1 MNPGRVP
8 EPRLALA
15 RPLTRR
21 QLLAA
26 GSFGALALFLGACGP
41 APAPSR
47 RGSAGPLTTAS
58 PLPPPPS
65 PSASPLP
72 PLGEDQLT
80 GALAALPG
88 TGTLAV
94 PGGGSLPVADLQAAA
109 AALAAPDGAGPSVDL
124 NPVAALGYILAAA
137 DWSGA
142 SGALDLSRL
151 FPGLA
156 LPVIRLPLARLPDG
170 GTTAMIAD
178 ALPAGLTVRAGAA
191 LIVLSRLADGNTL
204 VALDAPAR
212 PIDGHPRLELGVV
225 PDGALTPLL
234 AIAGARLDPGSG
246 AVVLADGTAV
256 ALRPLTT
263 SLAGRLSAAAGVLF
277 VDRTPIQP
285 KGAKTPVLTL
295 DPVVPWPPADLS
307 GIARVSQAKDGRV
320 LALDAAGTAVGRA
333 QYIGGT
339 PVWDWRGKD
348 GLALT
353 LRELADVIGW
363 RIGCEFTGSMYDA
376 PAWLSL
382 FGSQFNQTT
391 IDWGVNWG
399 SSEPS
404 RGAFDFSILDRQL
417 RYAARLDMRVRGQA
431 LVLPAELPVWVSDGR
446 LSASAL
452 RSVLQTHVATL
463 VGHGKGA
470 VAEWTVVNEPFI
482 DPYRP
487 NDPFHAALGSG
498 YVDLA
503 FAAARQADPA
513 AVLIYND
520 SDNHHAA
527 GLTTALTVATVQ
539 RLHAKDLVDRV
550 GLQMHLDA
558 ANPPAPADVIRTMRS
573 YAVPVCVTEFDIDV
587 SRLSAT
593 TAQRYAAQ
601 GRIAG
606 SMLHAAR
613 ESGVCKSFSV
623 WGIGDGI
630 SDNWLQRPNA
640 PAPMATPFDGSL
652 HAKPFFDALLA
663 GLA

>member
-1 MNPGRVP
+1 
-8 EPRLALA
+8 
-15 RPLTRR
+15 
-21 QLLAA
+21 
-26 GSFGALALFLGACGP
+26 
-41 APAPSR
+41 
-47 RGSAGPLTTAS
+47 
-58 PLPPPPS
+58 
-65 PSASPLP
+65 
-72 PLGEDQLT
+72 
-80 GALAALPG
+80 
-88 TGTLAV
+88 
-94 PGGGSLPVADLQAAA
+94 
-109 AALAAPDGAGPSVDL
+109 VDL

-204 VALDAPAR
+204 VALDDPAR

-363 RIGCEFTGSMYDA
+363 RIGVEMTGREFANDA
-376 PAWLSL
+376 RWRGIVRA
-382 FGSQFNQTT
+382 QFNQALLS
-391 IDWGVNWG
+391 WGLNWNEV
-399 SSEPS
+399 EPD
-404 RGAFDFSILDRQL
+404 RGRFDFSVMDRLVAFAQL
-417 RYAARLDMRVRGQA
+417 NAMRVRADSIVFGHTSMLPTWVTQGHFSAAQLTTILQA
-431 LVLPAELPVWVSDGR
+431 
-446 LSASAL
+446 
-452 RSVLQTHVATL
+452 HV
-463 VGHGKGA
+463 GA
-470 VAEWTVVNEPFI
+470 VVSRYRGVIAEWVVANEPYI
-482 DPYRP
+482 APYST
-487 NDPFHAALGSG
+487 DDYFYAALG
-498 YVDLA
+498 YRYIDLA
-503 FAAARQADPA
+503 FAAAREADPE
-513 AVLIYND
+513 AVLNF
-520 SDNHHAA
+520 SDTANHTAA
-527 GLTTALTVATVQ
+527 GITTNLTLQTVA
-539 RLHAKDLVDRV
+539 RLKAKGLVDIV
-550 GLQMHLDA
+550 GLQMHIDG
-558 ANPPAPADVIRTMRS
+558 ANPPDRVDVRDTMRRYGLPVAVTS
-573 YAVPVCVTEFDIDV
+573 LDIDLSNVPGSTAQQYAVQ
-587 SRLSAT
+587 
-593 TAQRYAAQ
+593 AQIAA
-601 GRIAG
+601 
-606 SMLHAAR
+606 SMLRAAR
-613 ESGVCKSFSV
+613 DSGVCRDFSV
-623 WGIGDGI
+623 WGIGDGVAD
-630 SDNWLQRPNA
+630 SWLQRPGA

>member
-41 APAPSR
+41 APAPSL

-204 VALDAPAR
+204 VALDDPAR

-363 RIGCEFTGSMYDA
+363 RIGVEMTGREFANDA
-376 PAWLSL
+376 RWRGIVRA
-382 FGSQFNQTT
+382 QFNQALLS
-391 IDWGVNWG
+391 WGLNWNEV
-399 SSEPS
+399 EPD
-404 RGAFDFSILDRQL
+404 RGRFDFSVMDRLVAFAQL
-417 RYAARLDMRVRGQA
+417 NAMRVRADSIVFGHTSMLPTWVTQGHFSAAQLTTILQA
-431 LVLPAELPVWVSDGR
+431 
-446 LSASAL
+446 
-452 RSVLQTHVATL
+452 HV
-463 VGHGKGA
+463 GA
-470 VAEWTVVNEPFI
+470 VVSRYRGVIAEWVVANEPYI
-482 DPYRP
+482 APYST
-487 NDPFHAALGSG
+487 DDYFYAALG
-498 YVDLA
+498 YRYIDLA
-503 FAAARQADPA
+503 FAAAREARGLR
-513 AVLIYND
+513 VD
-520 SDNHHAA
+520 S
-527 GLTTALTVATVQ
+527 G
-539 RLHAKDLVDRV
+539 
-550 GLQMHLDA
+550 
-558 ANPPAPADVIRTMRS
+558 
-573 YAVPVCVTEFDIDV
+573 
-587 SRLSAT
+587 
-593 TAQRYAAQ
+593 
-601 GRIAG
+601 
-606 SMLHAAR
+606 
-613 ESGVCKSFSV
+613 
-623 WGIGDGI
+623 
-630 SDNWLQRPNA
+630 
-640 PAPMATPFDGSL
+640 
-652 HAKPFFDALLA
+652 
-663 GLA
+663 